1 MGNEK
6 KKKKTGE
13 PQRYSWGTR
22 RRRRRQV
29 NPPEIYLGNEKTK
42 KNGEP

>member
-22 RRRRRQV
+22 RTRRRQV
-29 NPPEIYLGNEKTK
+29 NPRDIS
-42 KNGEP
+42 GEREEEEDR